1 MSKDSKE
8 EIKKELKELVKQ
20 IEQLKEAHKELAKA
34 IKTLEANDTA
44 KVPSKEDS
52 FLFMKDQERGSSS
65 IVATL
70 FSKAV
75 TWSSSAA

>member
-34 IKTLEANDTA
+34 IKTLEASDTA

-52 FLFMKDQERGSSS
+52 FLFMKD
-65 IVATL
+65 
-70 FSKAV
+70 
-75 TWSSSAA
+75 